1 MRNETYLLLDQ
12 IFPFIVFSYG
22 ILMVFVLENKSLD
35 SLARQRLPEL
45 GATLRS
51 HRPLAY
57 VCFFV
62 GGLWSV
68 QNLLFS

>member
-1 MRNETYLLLDQ
+1 MTIGYLDQ
-12 IFPFIVFSYG
+12 IFPFFIFSYG
-22 ILMVFVLENKSLD
+22 ILMVFVLENKTLD
-35 SLARQRLPEL
+35 SLARQRMPEM

-51 HRPLAY
+51 HRTLAY
-57 VCFFV
+57 VSLFI

>member
-1 MRNETYLLLDQ
+1 MTVGYLDQ
-12 IFPFIVFSYG
+12 IFPFFIFSYG
-22 ILMVFVLENKSLD
+22 ILMVFVLENKTLD
-35 SLARQRLPEL
+35 SLARQRMPEM

-51 HRPLAY
+51 HRTLAY
-57 VCFFV
+57 VSLFV

>member
-1 MRNETYLLLDQ
+1 MTIGYLDQ
-12 IFPFIVFSYG
+12 IFPFFIFSYG
-22 ILMVFVLENKSLD
+22 ILMVFVLENKTLD
-35 SLARQRLPEL
+35 SLARQRMPEM

-51 HRPLAY
+51 HRTLAY
-57 VCFFV
+57 VSLFV